1 MKKGFTLIEL
11 LAVILILGI
20 IALIAIPTVN
30 NILDES
36 RRGAFKTTT
45 QNVLKQAEETCMME
59 NIKGIQPTK
68 TYTITDGNISPKL
81 DLKGE
86 LPDNGTIIL
95 DDECQG
101 KIAVNNNKYCG
112 KRLDINDQVSVTDY
126 DSSTCVLEST
136 TLNET
141 AEDTCFVYEEDDGKI
156 TIRGYQ
162 NTKSGCA
169 KTKITIPT
177 TIDNKPVDD
186 IYFYNYNCDN
196 QIFST
201 IVTEVDFSKATE
213 LTSNPFLPGLMYC
226 SEHPTI
232 KTFDLTN
239 TKIDDPYFYYSIQYL
254 GIEHIKLPK
263 TVTVIDDNAFM
274 WSGLKSL
281 YIDRPEGSI
290 AGAPWG
296 LDPSIIT
303 YKQG

>member
-59 NIKGIQPTK
+59 NIKGIEATK
-68 TYTITDGNISPKL
+68 TYTITDGNIFPKL

-95 DDECQG
+95 DGECQG
-101 KIAVNNNKYCG
+101 KIVVNNNKYCG

-126 DSSTCVLEST
+126 DSSTCVLESPY
-136 TLNET
+136 LHET
-141 AEDTCFVYEEDDGKI
+141 AEDTCFVYEVEDE
-156 TIRGYQ
+156 TISIVGYD
-162 NTKSGCA
+162 NNKSGCA

-177 TIDNKPVDD
+177 TIDNKPVSK
-186 IYFYNYNCDN
+186 IGYNKYSCDN
-196 QIFST
+196 QLFSS

-213 LTSNPFLPGLMYC
+213 LTTIEEMDDFQYC
-226 SEHPTI
+226 SEKPII
-232 KTFDLTN
+232 KTFDLVN
-239 TKIDDPYFYYSIQYL
+239 TKLTSIELWFGQQVL
-254 GIEHIKLPK
+254 GIENIKLPSTITSLHEYTFAGSLK
-263 TVTVIDDNAFM
+263 T
-274 WSGLKSL
+274 L
-281 YIDRPEGSI
+281 YIDKPEGSI
-290 AGAPWG
+290 EGAPWG
-296 LDPSIIT
+296 LTNTVIT

>member
-95 DDECQG
+95 DGECQG

-141 AEDTCFVYEEDDGKI
+141 AEDTCFVYEENDGKI

-177 TIDNKPVDD
+177 TIDNKPVDS

-226 SEHPTI
+226 RENPTI

-239 TKIDDPYFYYSIQYL
+239 TKIDDPYFYYSVYYL
-254 GIEHIKLPK
+254 GIEHLKLPK
-263 TVTVIDDNAFM
+263 TVTVIGDNEFR
-274 WSGLKSL
+274 WNSLKSI
-281 YIDRPEGSI
+281 YIDRPEGAI

-296 LDPSIIT
+296 ADPSIIT

>member
-59 NIKGIQPTK
+59 NIKGIEVTK
-68 TYTITDGNISPKL
+68 TYTFTDGNVFPKL

-101 KIAVNNNKYCG
+101 RIAVNNNKYCG
-112 KRLDINDQVSVTDY
+112 QKLDVNDSVSVIDY
-126 DSSTCVLEST
+126 DSNTCMLEAPY
-136 TLNET
+136 LHET
-141 AEDTCFVYEEDDGKI
+141 AEDTCFVYADEGDKI
-156 TIRGYQ
+156 KIKGYN
-162 NTKSGCA
+162 NTKSGCS

-177 TIDNKPVDD
+177 TIDNKPVYSISYDS
-186 IYFYNYNCDN
+186 YTCDN
-196 QIFST
+196 QLFSS

-213 LTSNPFLPGLMYC
+213 LTQLRYLDNFQYC
-226 SEHPTI
+226 AEIPTI
-232 KTFDLTN
+232 KTFDLVN
-239 TKIDDPYFYYSIQYL
+239 TKLDEVNLYWGIRFLQ
-254 GIEHIKLPK
+254 IEHLKLPGTVNLTIYSLNDSLK
-263 TVTVIDDNAFM
+263 TI
-274 WSGLKSL
+274 
-281 YIDRPEGSI
+281 YIDAPEGTI
-290 AGAPWG
+290 EGAPWN
-296 LDPSIIT
+296 LTSPVIT

>member
-59 NIKGIQPTK
+59 NIKGIEATK

-95 DDECQG
+95 DGECQA

-126 DSSTCVLEST
+126 DSSTCVLEAPY
-136 TLNET
+136 LHET
-141 AEDTCFVYEEDDGKI
+141 AEDTCFVYEVEDE
-156 TIRGYQ
+156 TISIIGYD
-162 NTKSGCA
+162 NNKSGCA

-177 TIDNKPVDD
+177 TIDNKPVSK
-186 IYFYNYNCDN
+186 IGYNRYYCDN
-196 QIFST
+196 QLFSS

-213 LTSNPFLPGLMYC
+213 LTTLEEMDNFQYC
-226 SEHPTI
+226 SEKPII
-232 KTFDLTN
+232 KTFDLVN
-239 TKIDDPYFYYSIQYL
+239 TKLTSIELWWGLQFI
-254 GIEHIKLPK
+254 GIENIKLPSTITSLHEYTFARSLK
-263 TVTVIDDNAFM
+263 T
-274 WSGLKSL
+274 L
-281 YIDRPEGSI
+281 YIDKPEGSI
-290 AGAPWG
+290 EGAPWG
-296 LDPSIIT
+296 LTDTVIT
-303 YKQG
+303 YKK

>member
-59 NIKGIQPTK
+59 NIKGIEATK
-68 TYTITDGNISPKL
+68 TYTITDGNIFPKL

-95 DDECQG
+95 DGECQG
-101 KIAVNNNKYCG
+101 KIVVNNNKYCG

-126 DSSTCVLEST
+126 DSSTCVLESPY
-136 TLNET
+136 LHET
-141 AEDTCFVYEEDDGKI
+141 AEDTCFVYEVEDE
-156 TIRGYQ
+156 TISIVGYD
-162 NTKSGCA
+162 NNKSGCA

-177 TIDNKPVDD
+177 TIDNKPVAELTFGK
-186 IYFYNYNCDN
+186 YYCDN
-196 QIFST
+196 QLFSS

-213 LTSNPFLPGLMYC
+213 LIYMDDLSNFQYC
-226 SEHPTI
+226 SEIPKI
-232 KTFDLTN
+232 ATFDLLK
-239 TKIDDPYFYYSIQYL
+239 TKLTTIDLFWGASYL
-254 GIEHIKLPK
+254 QIENIKLPSTITSIDYYSFHPSLK
-263 TVTVIDDNAFM
+263 T
-274 WSGLKSL
+274 L
-281 YIDRPEGSI
+281 YIDKPEGSI
-290 AGAPWG
+290 EGAPWN
-296 LDPSIIT
+296 LTSDTVIT

>member
-30 NILDES
+30 NILDEA

-59 NIKGIQPTK
+59 IIKGIEPTK
-68 TYTITDGNISPKL
+68 SYTFTNGNIIPKL
-81 DLKGE
+81 DIKGD
-86 LPDNGTIIL
+86 LPDSGTILL
-95 DDECQG
+95 DSECQG
-101 KIAVNNNKYCG
+101 RIVANNNKYCG
-112 KRLDINDQVSVTDY
+112 QRLDVKDQVSVIDY
-126 DSSTCVLEST
+126 DPNTCVLESAS
-136 TLNET
+136 LHET

-177 TIDNKPVDD
+177 TIDNKPVDK
-186 IYFYNYNCDN
+186 IMYNDYYCQN
-196 QIFST
+196 QLFSS

-213 LTSNPFLPGLMYC
+213 LTSLGSMANFMYC
-226 SEHPTI
+226 GERPI
-232 KTFDLTN
+232 LKTFDLLN
-239 TKIDDPYFYYSIQYL
+239 TKLDNPYFYYAIYYL
-254 GIEHIKLPK
+254 NIENIKLPK
-263 TVTVIDDNAFM
+263 TVTTIRNNAFN
-274 WSGLKSL
+274 SQLKTL
-281 YIDRPEGSI
+281 YIDKPEGSI
-290 AGAPWG
+290 EGAPWG

>member
-59 NIKGIQPTK
+59 NIKGIEATK
-68 TYTITDGNISPKL
+68 TYTITDGNIFPKL

-86 LPDNGTIIL
+86 LPNNGTIIL
-95 DDECQG
+95 DDECQA

-126 DSSTCVLEST
+126 DSSTCVLESPY
-136 TLNET
+136 LHET
-141 AEDTCFVYEEDDGKI
+141 AEDTCFVYDVEDE
-156 TIRGYQ
+156 TISIIGYD
-162 NTKSGCA
+162 NNKSGCA

-177 TIDNKPVDD
+177 TIDNKPVSK
-186 IYFYNYNCDN
+186 IGYNKYSCDN
-196 QIFST
+196 QLFSS

-213 LTSNPFLPGLMYC
+213 LTTLEEMDNFQYC
-226 SEHPTI
+226 SEKPII
-232 KTFDLTN
+232 KTFDLVN
-239 TKIDDPYFYYSIQYL
+239 TKLTSIELYWGQRFL
-254 GIEHIKLPK
+254 GIENIKLPSTITSLHQYTFSSSLK
-263 TVTVIDDNAFM
+263 T
-274 WSGLKSL
+274 L
-281 YIDRPEGSI
+281 YIDKPEGSI
-290 AGAPWG
+290 EGAPGG
-296 LDPSIIT
+296 LTNTVIT
-303 YKQG
+303 YKK